1 MSAQGSDAL
10 SRAAQPSFQVRLAV
24 GLAPWKGSG
33 MAYSALLSEVRLG
46 PAVLRNR
53 VVSTAHQTGLVRDHL
68 PTDDLVAY
76 HEARARGGVGAVF
89 VEATATHESG
99 LLTAHT
105 IGGYLPGIVGAYER
119 LGAAVRGHGA
129 RLFVQLLHGGREQI
143 ADPPL
148 PPAIGPSA
156 VPTPRF
162 HAEPRALTEAE
173 IDDIVEGYATCAR
186 LAREGGVDGIEIS
199 MAHGYLAAQF
209 FAPRINTRDDAY
221 NGDLEARLRFGRELL
236 AAVRDAAGDGVAVGV
251 RLAAD
256 EITPDGFGP
265 EACAEIAAALCA
277 SSDVDFVSAVL
288 GHSSTYRGSTYIVP
302 PPPEPREAIAGP
314 VAVMRAAIPG
324 VPLIGTSRI
333 ADLDAAERLVAARVV
348 DLVGMTRAMIADP
361 DLLAKAAAG
370 RAAEVL
376 PCIGCNQGCIGHY
389 HLGLPIACVV
399 NPRTGRERTIPRPA
413 PGAAGAARRVLVVGG
428 GPAGLAAALEAAACG
443 HEVVLAERC
452 AVVGGQ
458 FRVAGRAPA
467 HRETWERYAAWVAHR
482 LAADGVEV
490 RLDTEITAAAAE
502 GFDAVVLATGAVP
515 YRPPLVDGLPYAVV
529 DAPDAILDPGALAG
543 PVLVADWG
551 GGWAGL
557 DAAETLAEAGHDVTY
572 ACAGAAIG
580 EGVHQYQRNLYLGR
594 LDRLSVRLVHHMEAV
609 ASDGAARLRHV
620 FSGRVE
626 PLPDGLRT
634 LVLAQGRVP
643 DDALWGALEASG
655 RCVRAGDVLGPRSA
669 EEAVLEGTLAARRV
683 TELARSAVRAA

>member
-1 MSAQGSDAL
+1 
-10 SRAAQPSFQVRLAV
+10 
-24 GLAPWKGSG
+24 
-33 MAYSALLSEVRLG
+33 MAYPALLSEVRLG

-53 VVSTAHQTGLVRDHL
+53 VVSTAHQTGLVHDHL

-89 VEATATHESG
+89 VEATAIHESG

-105 IGGYLPGIVGAYER
+105 IGGYLPGIVPVWER
-119 LGAAVRGHGA
+119 LGTTVREHGA

-156 VPTPRF
+156 IPTPRF
-162 HAEPRALTEAE
+162 HAEPRALTQAE
-173 IDDIVEGYATCAR
+173 IRDLIEGYATSAR
-186 LAREGGVDGIEIS
+186 LCRAGGVDGIEIS

-209 FAPRINTRDDAY
+209 FAPATNTRGDGY
-221 NGDLEARLRFGRELL
+221 NGDLAARLRFAREVL
-236 AAVRDAAGDGVAVGV
+236 AAVREAAGDGIAVGV

-277 SSDVDFVSAVL
+277 GGGIDFVSAAL
-288 GHSSTYRGSTYIVP
+288 GHSATYRGSTYIVP
-302 PPPEPREAIAGP
+302 PPPEPLVAIAAP
-314 VAVMRAAIPG
+314 VAHMRAAIPD
-324 VPLIGTSRI
+324 VPLIATSRI
-333 ADLDAAERLVAARVV
+333 VDLAAAEALVAAGEA

-370 RAAEVL
+370 TDDEVI

-389 HLGLPIACVV
+389 HLGLPVACLV
-399 NPRTGRERTIPRPA
+399 NPRTGRERAIPR
-413 PGAAGAARRVLVVGG
+413 AGGERADGGTPRRLLVVGG
-428 GPAGLAAALEAAACG
+428 GPAGVAAALEAAAAG
-443 HEVVLAERC
+443 HEVVLAERG
-452 AVVGGQ
+452 AHLGGQ
-458 FRVAGRAPA
+458 LRVAGRAPA
-467 HRETWERYAAWVAHR
+467 HRETWERYERWIAHR
-482 LAADGVEV
+482 LAADGVDV
-490 RLDTEITAAAAE
+490 RLGIEVTAEDAGE
-502 GFDAVVLATGAVP
+502 HDAVVLATGAIP
-515 YRPPLVDGLPYAVV
+515 YRPPLPRGLPCAVV
-529 DAPDAILDPGALAG
+529 DAPDAILDPAALAG

-557 DAAETLAEAGHDVTY
+557 DAAETLAEHGLDVTY

-594 LDRLSVRLVHHMEAV
+594 LDGLRVALVHHMEVAV
-609 ASDGAARLRHV
+609 ADGAVALRHV
-620 FSGRVE
+620 FSGRTD
-626 PLPDGLRT
+626 PLLEGLGT

-643 DDALWGALEASG
+643 DDALWPALEASG

-669 EEAVLEGTLAARRV
+669 EEAVLEGTLAAREVAALGRG
-683 TELARSAVRAA
+683 LAEAGTS

>member
-1 MSAQGSDAL
+1 
-10 SRAAQPSFQVRLAV
+10 
-24 GLAPWKGSG
+24 
-33 MAYSALLSEVRLG
+33 MAFPALLSEVSLG

-53 VVSTAHQTGLVRDHL
+53 VVSTAHQTGLVHDHL

-89 VEATATHESG
+89 VEATATHETG

-129 RLFVQLLHGGREQI
+129 RLFVQLLHSGREQI

-156 VPTPRF
+156 VPTARF
-162 HAEPRALTEAE
+162 HAEPRALTQAE
-173 IDDIVEGYATCAR
+173 IDDLVAGYATAAR
-186 LAREGGVDGIEIS
+186 LAREGGIDGIEVS

-209 FAPRINTRDDAY
+209 FAAASNTRDDGY
-221 NGDLEARLRFGRELL
+221 NGALEDRLRFAREVL
-236 AAVRDAAGDGVAVGV
+236 AAVRAEAGAGVAVGV

-265 EACAEIAAALCA
+265 EACAEIAAALVA
-277 SSDVDFVSAVL
+277 GSDVDFVSAAL

-302 PPPEPREAIAGP
+302 PPPEPREVIAGP

-324 VPLIGTSRI
+324 VPLIGTSRV
-333 ADLDAAERLVAARVV
+333 ADLDAAERLVGSGAV

-370 RAAEVL
+370 AADEVI

-389 HLGLPIACVV
+389 HAGLPIACVV
-399 NPRTGRERTIPRPA
+399 NPRTGRERSIPRPA
-413 PGAAGAARRVLVVGG
+413 PAAAAPGAQRVLVAGG
-428 GPAGLAAALEAAACG
+428 GPAGVAAALEAAAAG
-443 HEVVLAERC
+443 HDVVLAERG
-452 AVVGGQ
+452 AALGGQ

-467 HRETWERYAAWVAHR
+467 HRETWERYSRWIAHR
-482 LAADGVEV
+482 LEADGVDV
-490 RLDTEITAAAAE
+490 RLSTEVVAADADE
-502 GFDAVVLATGAVP
+502 YDAVVLATGAVP
-515 YRPPLVDGLPYAVV
+515 YRPPLPASMPCAVV
-529 DAPDAILDPGALAG
+529 DAPDAILDPGALSG

-557 DAAETLAEAGHDVTY
+557 DAAETLAESGLEVTY

-580 EGVHQYQRNLYLGR
+580 EGVHQYQRNLYLAR
-594 LDRLSVRLVHHMEAV
+594 LDRLPVRLVHHTEV
-609 ASDGAARLRHV
+609 VTLGGEVVLRHV
-620 FSGRVE
+620 FSGRTE
-626 PLPDGLRT
+626 PLPGGLGT

-643 DDALWGALEASG
+643 DDGLWPAWEASG
-655 RCVRAGDVLGPRSA
+655 QCLRAGDVLGPRSA

-683 TELARSAVRAA
+683 ADLAGAAVAVPGS